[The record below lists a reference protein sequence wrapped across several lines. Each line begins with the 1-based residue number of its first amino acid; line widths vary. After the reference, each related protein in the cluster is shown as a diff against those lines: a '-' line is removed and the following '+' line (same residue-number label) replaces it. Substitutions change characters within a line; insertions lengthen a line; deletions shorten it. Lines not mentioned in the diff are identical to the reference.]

1 MEINNE
7 VQDIIKSKF
16 LSSDKFSIDIERY
29 IRDNNCNYIDG
40 IIQYCQENEIELET
54 VSKLMS
60 KPLKEKLKNNAV
72 ELNFLKKTMKSKK
85 VI

>member
-7 VQDIIKSKF
+7 VQEIIKSKF

-29 IRDNNCNYIDG
+29 IRDNSCNYIDG
-40 IIQYCQENEIELET
+40 IIQYCQENEIEIET

-72 ELNFLKKTMKSKK
+72 ELNFLKKTIKSKK
-85 VI
+85 VV

>member
-16 LSSDKFSIDIERY
+16 LSSDKFSIDIERFV
-29 IRDNNCNYIDG
+29 RDNKCNYIDG
-40 IIQYCQENEIELET
+40 IIQYCQENEIEIET

-72 ELNFLKKTMKSKK
+72 DLNFLKKTIKSKK
-85 VI
+85 VT

>member
-16 LSSDKFSIDIERY
+16 LSSDKFSIDIECY
-29 IRDNNCNYIDG
+29 IRDNKCNYIDG
-40 IIQYCQENEIELET
+40 IIQYCQENEIEIET

-72 ELNFLKKTMKSKK
+72 DLNFLKKTIKSKK

>member
-7 VQDIIKSKF
+7 VQEIIKSKF

-29 IRDNNCNYIDG
+29 IRDNKCNYIDG
-40 IIQYCQENEIELET
+40 IIQYCQENEIEIET

-72 ELNFLKKTMKSKK
+72 ELNFLKKTIKSKK

>member
-7 VQDIIKSKF
+7 VQEIIKSKF
-16 LSSDKFSIDIERY
+16 LSSDKFSIDIELY
-29 IRDNNCNYIDG
+29 IRDNKCNYIDG
-40 IIQYCQENEIELET
+40 IIQYCQENEIEIET

-72 ELNFLKKTMKSKK
+72 ELNFLKKTIKSKK

>member
-7 VQDIIKSKF
+7 VQEIIKSKF

-40 IIQYCQENEIELET
+40 IIQYCQENEIEIET

-72 ELNFLKKTMKSKK
+72 ELNFLKKTIKSKK
-85 VI
+85 VV

>member
-16 LSSDKFSIDIERY
+16 LSADKFSIDIERY
-29 IRDNNCNYIDG
+29 IRDNKCNYIDG

-72 ELNFLKKTMKSKK
+72 ELNFLKKTIKSKK

>member
-16 LSSDKFSIDIERY
+16 LSSDKFSIEIERY

-40 IIQYCQENEIELET
+40 IIQYCQENEIEIET

-72 ELNFLKKTMKSKK
+72 ELNFLKKTIKSKK

>member
-7 VQDIIKSKF
+7 VQEIIKSKF
-16 LSSDKFSIDIERY
+16 LSSDKFSIDIELY
-29 IRDNNCNYIDG
+29 IRYNNCNYIDG
-40 IIQYCQENEIELET
+40 IIQYCQENEIEIET

-72 ELNFLKKTMKSKK
+72 ELNFLKKTIKSKK

>member
-7 VQDIIKSKF
+7 VQEIIKSKF
-16 LSSDKFSIDIERY
+16 LSSDKFSIDIELY

-40 IIQYCQENEIELET
+40 IIQYCQENEIEIET

-72 ELNFLKKTMKSKK
+72 ELNFLKKTIKSKK

>member
-40 IIQYCQENEIELET
+40 IIQYCQENEIEIET

-72 ELNFLKKTMKSKK
+72 ELNFLKKTIRSKK
-85 VI
+85 VV

>member
-1 MEINNE
+1 MEINKE

-16 LSSDKFSIDIERY
+16 LSPDKFSIDIERY
-29 IRDNNCNYIDG
+29 VRDNNCNYIEG
-40 IIQYCQENEIELET
+40 IIQYCEEHEIELET

-60 KPLKEKLKNNAV
+60 KPLKEKLKNDAE
-72 ELNFLKKTMKSKK
+72 ELNFLKSTTKSKK

>member
-7 VQDIIKSKF
+7 VQEIIKSKF

-40 IIQYCQENEIELET
+40 IIQYCQENEIEIET

-72 ELNFLKKTMKSKK
+72 ELNFLKKTIKSKK